1 MSRLK
6 SRVST
11 RKEKYSSGDNI
22 AMKARVVIEHYKMMY
37 NACIR
42 FIGDDIFK
50 GKCDY
55 KKIIKAWSISEIKR
69 LFDMIMKDERIKST
83 DQF

>member
-1 MSRLK
+1 MSRKK

-22 AMKARVVIEHYKMMY
+22 AMKARVVIENYRMMY
-37 NACIR
+37 QSGIR

-55 KKIIKAWSISEIKR
+55 KKIIQS
-69 LFDMIMKDERIKST
+69 
-83 DQF
+83 